1 MRAALRAAELGG
13 SSVILVEK
21 AVVSRAGPMTYVH
34 SQYAPDHRVQGEEMT
49 EWAREFVVGSNYLAD
64 QDWVQQYIAEAYD
77 RVNEQIEWGVPY
89 STHEDGSLKYV
100 TVRGHNLG
108 TTLGVDGRVC
118 MEILKERMKAAGG
131 VRLFERVDVIDLL
144 TTDGCRPTAGAV
156 CGAVGG

>member
-1 MRAALRAAELGG
+1 MRRLGGGWGIGGVRAALRAAELG

-77 RVNEQIEWGVPY
+77 RVNEQIEWVCPIPPI
-89 STHEDGSLKYV
+89 
-100 TVRGHNLG
+100 RM
-108 TTLGVDGRVC
+108 GR
-118 MEILKERMKAAGG
+118 
-131 VRLFERVDVIDLL
+131 
-144 TTDGCRPTAGAV
+144 
-156 CGAVGG
+156 